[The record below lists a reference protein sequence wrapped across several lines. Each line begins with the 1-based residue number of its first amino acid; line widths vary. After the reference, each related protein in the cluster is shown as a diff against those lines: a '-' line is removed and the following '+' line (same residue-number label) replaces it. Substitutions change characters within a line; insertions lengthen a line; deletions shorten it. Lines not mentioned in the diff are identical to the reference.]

1 MIKVHTDVMPTSD
14 GLDLDTEVLVAVPK
28 GLSEDLSDLL
38 CKHEITSLLKKM
50 YEQHPD
56 VIVDAIEE
64 FIEEMQND
72 KTDINND

>member
-1 MIKVHTDVMPTSD
+1 MIKVHTDVTPIAD
-14 GLDLDTEVLVAVPK
+14 GLDLDTEVMVTVPK
-28 GLSEDLSDLL
+28 GATKEIADLL

-72 KTDINND
+72 